1 MNRFLFSRLVRN
13 TLLLAM
19 STLSAA
25 AFAIDGIPLDQLRPG
40 LWKVERKIEKLD
52 LNPVE
57 HETRNTEYCA
67 SPKKELSR
75 TMNVASFLC
84 KTSITSLADNKF
96 QMQARCN
103 LPGIS
108 GTNTTIITIVSA
120 DEYTASVDT
129 IGTKF
134 GEKQHRK
141 EHISA
146 IRAGD
151 CKE

>member
-1 MNRFLFSRLVRN
+1 MNKFALTVS
-13 TLLLAM
+13 LLAWA
-19 STLSAA
+19 LP

-57 HETRNTEYCA
+57 YETRNSEYCA

-75 TMNVASFLC
+75 TMNVASLLC
-84 KTSITSLADNKF
+84 KTSVTTLAENKF
-96 QMQARCN
+96 QMLARCN

-108 GTNTTIITIVSA
+108 GTNTTTITIVSA
-120 DEYTASVDT
+120 DEYSAQVDT
-129 IGTKF
+129 IGVKM

-141 EHISA
+141 EQISA
-146 IRAGD
+146 VRAGD
-151 CKE
+151 CKL

>member
-1 MNRFLFSRLVRN
+1 MNRFLSSRL
-13 TLLLAM
+13 TLALVVGAA
-19 STLSAA
+19 STA

-57 HETRNTEYCA
+57 HETRNSEYCA
-67 SPKKELSR
+67 DPRKELSR
-75 TMNVASFLC
+75 TLKAFDFLC
-84 KTSITSLADNKF
+84 KTNVTQLAENKY
-96 QMQARCN
+96 QAQARCN
-103 LPGIS
+103 LGLIS
-108 GTNTTIITIVSA
+108 GSNTTIITFISA
-120 DEYTASVDT
+120 DEYTAEVDT

-141 EHISA
+141 EQISA
-146 IRAGD
+146 VRTGD

>member
-1 MNRFLFSRLVRN
+1 MNRISPSRVV
-13 TLLLAM
+13 LA
-19 STLSAA
+19 LSLSVSGAT

-52 LNPVE
+52 LSPVE
-57 HETRNTEYCA
+57 YETRKSEYCA

-75 TMNVASFLC
+75 TMNVASLLC
-84 KTSITSLADNKF
+84 KTSVTTLAENKF

-108 GTNTTIITIVSA
+108 GTNTTVITIVSA
-120 DEYTASVDT
+120 DEYSAEVDT

-141 EHISA
+141 EQISA
-146 IRAGD
+146 LRAGD

>member
-1 MNRFLFSRLVRN
+1 MNRIFTSRIL
-13 TLLLAM
+13 TALAL
-19 STLSAA
+19 SAASAA

-52 LNPVE
+52 LSPVE
-57 HETRNTEYCA
+57 YETRNSEYCA

-84 KTSITSLADNKF
+84 KTSVTALAENKF
-96 QMQARCN
+96 QMLARCN

-108 GTNTTIITIVSA
+108 GTNTTTITIVSA
-120 DEYTASVDT
+120 DQYSAEVDT

-141 EHISA
+141 EQISA
-146 IRAGD
+146 LRAGD

>member
-1 MNRFLFSRLVRN
+1 MNRFLPARLV
-13 TLLLAM
+13 LVFALGAV
-19 STLSAA
+19 SAV

-52 LNPVE
+52 LSPVE
-57 HETRNTEYCA
+57 HETRNSEYCT

-75 TMNVASFLC
+75 TMKMASFLC
-84 KTSITSLADNKF
+84 KTSVTTLADNKF
-96 QMQARCN
+96 RMLARCN

-108 GTNTTIITIVSA
+108 GTNTTTVTIVSPDQYSA
-120 DEYTASVDT
+120 EVDT

-141 EHISA
+141 EQISA
-146 IRAGD
+146 TRAGD

>member
-1 MNRFLFSRLVRN
+1 MNRFLPSRFF
-13 TLLLAM
+13 LLLA
-19 STLSAA
+19 LSAA
-25 AFAIDGIPLDQLRPG
+25 SACAFAIDGIPLDQLRPG

-57 HETRNTEYCA
+57 YETRNSEYCA

-84 KTSITSLADNKF
+84 KTSVTTLAENKF
-96 QMQARCN
+96 QMLARCN

-108 GTNTTIITIVSA
+108 GTNTTTITIVSA
-120 DEYTASVDT
+120 DEYTAEVDT
-129 IGTKF
+129 IGTKM

-141 EHISA
+141 EQISA
-146 IRAGD
+146 VRAGD
-151 CKE
+151 CKL